1 MIKEAISTLSNKK
14 NLDFKTSAAVIDEI
28 MSGKATNAQI
38 AGFLTALAIKKAT
51 IDEIAGAASA
61 MRQHALAFNSN
72 EKTLEIVGT
81 GGDRSNSFNISTTAA
96 FVIAAAGVPV
106 TKHGNRAASSK
117 SGAADVLEALG
128 IKIDLEPVQA
138 QDLLHKINLT
148 FMFAQK
154 YHAAMRFVAPS
165 RKELGIPTIFNILG
179 PLANPANPQVEL
191 LGVYDESLLD
201 PMAHVLDRLGVI
213 SAMVVHS
220 QDGLDEISPAAVTD
234 VEEVFN
240 HQFRR
245 YTIRPEQFG
254 LTASRHKDLIG
265 GSARE
270 NAQITRDVLAGK
282 AGAPRDAVLMN
293 AAAALY
299 LAKKETSLESA
310 FQLAKTTIDS
320 GRAQQKLTDFIN
332 YSQQVFVL

>member
-51 IDEIAGAASA
+51 IDEIAGAASS

-128 IKIDLEPVQA
+128 IEIDLEPAQA
-138 QDLLHKINLT
+138 QALLHKINLT
-148 FMFAQK
+148 FIFAQK
-154 YHAAMRFVAPS
+154 YHAAMRFVTPS

-191 LGVYDESLLD
+191 PGVYDESLLD
-201 PMAHVLDRLGVI
+201 KMAHVLDRLGVV

-220 QDGLDEISPAAVTD
+220 QDGLDEISSAAVTD

-254 LTASRHKDLIG
+254 LTKSRHKDLIG
-265 GSARE
+265 GSAQE

-299 LAKKETSLESA
+299 LAKKAASLESA

-320 GRAQQKLTDFIN
+320 GRAQQKLRDFVN
-332 YSQQVFVL
+332 YSQQVFVS